1 MDNRSNTPPPSY
13 DEESHDL
20 IPQVIQ
26 LENDNENS
34 TSNSTNNDQTVPEVV
49 TSQTTSSVTP
59 DSPLKLQQKPSE
71 LNNQANNEF
80 TPDSKAVGLTPKKAK
95 KTKTNLFDFSRKA
108 KKSNKL
114 HTPTVYSDTDEKKAV
129 LAMLVD
135 RSGSMDSMGSEVSA
149 GCNEYLDTQRE
160 MDQKNGTTTHVLFA
174 TFDNEYEL
182 RRNNSL
188 SEQPKITD
196 EDVKPRGMTA
206 LFDSISSIVSD
217 TIKTIDEMKEKP
229 DTVGVFILTDGHEN
243 ASKNWTKA
251 NVTAQIKMLESEPYK
266 WQFYFAAA
274 NQDALSTG
282 SSYGMSVDR
291 CMTFDNSKTNLRAAF
306 RSSSQAYYRQKCKM
320 SSAYS
325 PIERSAC
332 STPRK

>member
-1 MDNRSNTPPPSY
+1 
-13 DEESHDL
+13 
-20 IPQVIQ
+20 
-26 LENDNENS
+26 
-34 TSNSTNNDQTVPEVV
+34 
-49 TSQTTSSVTP
+49 
-59 DSPLKLQQKPSE
+59 
-71 LNNQANNEF
+71 
-80 TPDSKAVGLTPKKAK
+80 
-95 KTKTNLFDFSRKA
+95 
-108 KKSNKL
+108 
-114 HTPTVYSDTDEKKAV
+114 
-129 LAMLVD
+129 MLVD

-325 PIERSAC
+325 PVERSAC